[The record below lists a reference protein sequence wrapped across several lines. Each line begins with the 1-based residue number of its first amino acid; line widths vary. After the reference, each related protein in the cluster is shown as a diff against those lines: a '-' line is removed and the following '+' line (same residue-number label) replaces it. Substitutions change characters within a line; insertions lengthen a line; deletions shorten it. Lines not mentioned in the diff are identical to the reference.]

1 MNRSAERAPANGYV
15 VQAGL
20 RWITLPQE
28 VWLCPATPSVERH
41 LHPIANR
48 VVLRADVAYDA
59 TEVVACGARGRP
71 RS

>member
-1 MNRSAERAPANGYV
+1 MAMLSKPGCGGYS
-15 VQAGL
+15 
-20 RWITLPQE
+20 PE